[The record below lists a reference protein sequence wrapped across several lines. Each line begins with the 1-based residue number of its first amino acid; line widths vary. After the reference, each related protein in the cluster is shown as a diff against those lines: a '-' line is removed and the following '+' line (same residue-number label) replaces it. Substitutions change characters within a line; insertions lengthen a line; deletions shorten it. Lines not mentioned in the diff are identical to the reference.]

1 MKYLINLYNTV
12 SDAQL
17 VADRLNI
24 TGEVLPFLKIIH
36 VEDPSQEQVDTWLKD
51 SDVKSIAP
59 DQETVI
65 DDFGTHTYL
74 EAEHIPSIT
83 EVFTDTT
90 AGGEATQN
98 TLAFTSGSSNY
109 YYWHLP
115 AISHR
120 PRKDSA
126 RSTNYYYDRDGLNV
140 DLYIMDTGVAGA
152 MLQVNQGPSQNAKT
166 GTPDTIGIMHPEFVD
181 NNFNNGQGQGYRVM
195 HGGVPGLNVGT
206 GSSHISGG
214 WNNEDTQG
222 HGTYCAMF
230 AAGLLA
236 GIAKK
241 AYIWSAKCMDR
252 AGTGANSGYL
262 SDMQLAMDKIILHH
276 QTKAN
281 GRPSVCNISIGV
293 SFYRDSANIN
303 INESVGDTVNE
314 MLDDSEKIM
323 GSNGIFIARSAGN
336 GIRDNASDKVPQG
349 GVQAAFVTGPRTSA
363 ITQTIPWNIE
373 DINQPKLGVGA
384 LEDTAVA
391 GQSLQP
397 ANEGNGWYNLRLTE
411 FSNHGNA
418 VEISA
423 PGGNLVVQHWNAT
436 EFVNNSTYLI
446 SAAGTSYSA
455 PMVAGVACLR
465 YQQDPG
471 AAPADV
477 KTFILDAAN
486 KPYDYENLTEFTKP
500 HDQRF
505 PIVNN
510 PKYIDS
516 PIGNL
521 DNMQAFNNS
530 QYIALRVSP
539 YHYGVAAGSNETA
552 ELEHMTYSSVS
563 SGEKT
568 KIAIDDYVMFDEQ
581 NKTDIGHGLPNLH
594 GMAHRV
600 KYRFSM
606 WCDLEIGHPVGNVS
620 TPQTPSDQTPVLW
633 AVDSNS
639 ANNGTI
645 QLTVVKASPVAN
657 NKVRVWLNKSNS
669 NYVNGN
675 PFDISSIT
683 SSNWNGKFLTQA
695 NASGVYFGK
704 ISNFTVAT
712 SSEIDTNK
720 TSLNGWLVLNCDSTG
735 NANISVDGQG
745 LKVANLSGTN
755 SLAIDV
761 NSTPDQTYN
770 AIASWNIGV
779 FRDGLL
785 LDSGNDTITTV
796 SINALY
802 DTGSTV
808 PIRDYLPLQETPQ
821 RTLFTWYVPKELRV
835 PNLAGSGFI
844 TNTAQSISAS
854 QGEVIN
860 LNLGMAWVDINSSWI
875 IGYQHLEV
883 DSQTYQVAGTV
894 PAGLTLNTTTGTL
907 TGTIT
912 SDETVTN
919 TFTISAHGVQASYT
933 FNITEIE
940 ETGYF
945 YDGTDLRIPGRVI
958 DNWIE
963 VKTDNYQL
971 AVNKNY
977 MIDSGALTGLP
988 MNLTMPS
995 SAKMGDTII
1004 LMDATSTA
1012 GTNDWIIDPNG
1023 LKIHTP
1029 GNGTS
1034 TWTVST
1040 VDVQYELVYFES
1052 TRSAGQTGWIIR
1064 VTS

>member
-1 MKYLINLYNTV
+1 MKYIINLYNTIPN
-12 SDAQL
+12 AQD

-24 TGEVLPFLKIIH
+24 DGTVLPNLKVIH
-36 VEDPSQEQVDTWLKD
+36 VDNPTQEQVDLWLKD
-51 SDVKSIAP
+51 ADIKNIIP
-59 DQETVI
+59 DQITII
-65 DDFGTHTYL
+65 DDVST
-74 EAEHIPSIT
+74 T
-83 EVFTDTT
+83 ETINADSVPTNEETFSENISGETT
-90 AGGEATQN
+90 QS
-98 TLAFTSGSSNY
+98 TLAFTSGATNY
-109 YYWHLP
+109 HYWHLD
-115 AISHR
+115 AVSNR
-120 PRKDSA
+120 PRQDQA
-126 RSTNYYYDRDGLNV
+126 RANTYNYTRSGINV
-140 DLYIMDTGVAGA
+140 DLYIMDSGVAGA
-152 MLQVNQGPSQNAKT
+152 KLQSNGGAATNAKT
-166 GTPDTIGIMHPEFVD
+166 PTADVIGIMHPEFED
-181 NNFNNGQGQGYRVM
+181 PAFPAGYRVVD
-195 HGGVPGLNVGT
+195 GGVPGLNI
-206 GSSHISGG
+206 GSGSG
-214 WNNEDTQG
+214 WQNEDTQG

-230 AAGLLA
+230 AAGKLS
-236 GIAKK
+236 GFAKK
-241 AYIWSAKCMDR
+241 AYIWSAKCMDGG
-252 AGTGANSGYL
+252 GTGDNSGTF

-293 SFYRDSANIN
+293 PFYRDSADIR
-303 INESVGDTVNE
+303 INEVTGDTVFE
-314 MLDDSEKIM
+314 MFDDNEKIM
-323 GSNGIFIARSAGN
+323 ASAGIFISRSAGN
-336 GIRDNASDKVPQG
+336 GIKDNANDKIPQG
-349 GVQAAFVTGPRTSA
+349 GIQAAFVTGPRTSA
-363 ITQTIPWNIE
+363 TTQTIPWNIE

-384 LEDTAVA
+384 LEDVA
-391 GQSLQP
+391 IVGQSSTP
-397 ANEGNGWYNLRLTE
+397 ANTGNGYYNLQLTK

-423 PGGNLVVQHWNAT
+423 PGSDLISPFWNADDHLS
-436 EFVNNSTYLI
+436 NNSWATA
-446 SAAGTSYSA
+446 SAGTSYSA
-455 PMVAGVACLR
+455 PMVGGVACLR
-465 YQQDPG
+465 YEEDPG
-471 AAPADV
+471 AAPAAI
-477 KTFILDAAN
+477 KTFILDAAS
-486 KPYDYENLTEFTKP
+486 KSYDYQNLTEFSKP

-521 DNMQAFNNS
+521 DNMQAFS
-530 QYIALRVSP
+530 GSHYIALRVSP

-552 ELEHMTYSSVS
+552 ELEHMSYGSVN

-581 NKTDIGHGLPNLH
+581 TKTDIGHGLPNLH
-594 GMAHRV
+594 GIAHRA
-600 KYRFSM
+600 KFRFSI
-606 WCDLEIGHPVGNVS
+606 WCDLEVGHPVGNVS
-620 TPQTPSDQTPVLW
+620 TPQTPTNQTPVLW

-645 QLTVVKASPVAN
+645 QLTVVHASPVAS
-657 NKVRVWLNKSNS
+657 NKVRVWLNKSNN
-669 NYVNGN
+669 NYANGN

-683 SSNWNGKFLTQA
+683 SSDWNGKFLTQA

-720 TSLNGWLVLNCDSTG
+720 TSLNGWIVLYCDSTG
-735 NANISVDGQG
+735 NANISTDGQG
-745 LKVANLSGTN
+745 LKIANLSGTN
-755 SLAIDV
+755 LLGVNTTANPDV
-761 NSTPDQTYN
+761 TYN
-770 AIASWNIGV
+770 AIDSWNGSGN

-785 LDSGNDTITTV
+785 LDVSNDTISTV
-796 SINALY
+796 TMNALY
-802 DTGSTV
+802 DSGTTSA
-808 PIRDYLPLQETPQ
+808 IRDYLPIQETPQ
-821 RTLFTWYVPKELRV
+821 RLLYSWYVTKELRV

-844 TNTAQSISAS
+844 APTSQSINAL

-860 LNLGMAWVDINSSWI
+860 LNLGMCWVDTSSSWL
-875 IGYQHLEV
+875 IGYQHLEA
-883 DSQTYQVAGTV
+883 DAQSYSLTGDF
-894 PAGLTLNTTTGTL
+894 PSGLTLNTTTGVV

-912 SDETVTN
+912 ADQTVSN
-919 TFTISAHGVQASYT
+919 TFTISAHGISASYT
-933 FNITEIE
+933 FNIIE
-940 ETGYF
+940 TDETGYF

-1012 GTNDWIIDPNG
+1012 STNSWIIDPNG

-1029 GNGTS
+1029 GSGTS
-1034 TWTVST
+1034 TWTVSS

-1052 TRSAGQTGWIIR
+1052 TRSAGLTGWIIR